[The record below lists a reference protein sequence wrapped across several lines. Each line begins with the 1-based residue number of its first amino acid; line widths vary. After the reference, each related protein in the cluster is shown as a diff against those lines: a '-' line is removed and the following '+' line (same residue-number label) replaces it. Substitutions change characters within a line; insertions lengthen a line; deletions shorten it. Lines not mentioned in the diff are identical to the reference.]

1 MVAIRHWLKANS
13 NGEQQQYERHG
24 EPRTPDGSRD
34 RVGKQ
39 DSKGSKHDVPIF
51 CTGGCGEVVGYLPKG
66 ELLAYKGQGYEQ
78 WCPACQAADTARER
92 FAKASGAST
101 DSELAELSRPARN
114 LNRLRLMQAAT
125 VALIIAGS
133 VFIAM
138 GHVVGI
144 YLAAI
149 GTLAWFGLSFVLW
162 SLRE

>member
-13 NGEQQQYERHG
+13 RGEQQQFERHG
-24 EPRTPDGSRD
+24 EPLTPDGFRE
-34 RVGKQ
+34 RVGEQ
-39 DSKGSKHDVPIF
+39 DSNGPNHDVPIF

-66 ELLAYKGQGYEQ
+66 NVRKGQGYEQ
-78 WCPACQAADTARER
+78 WCPACEAAETARKR
-92 FAKASGAST
+92 LAKASGAST
-101 DSELAELSRPARN
+101 DGELAELSRPARN
-114 LNRLRLMQAAT
+114 LNRLRLMQAAS

-144 YLAAI
+144 YLAAV
-149 GTLAWFGLSFVLW
+149 GTLAWFVVCFVLW